1 MSENLKYSKM
11 LALHFSK
18 KEIRS
23 EQKLKYNQGSINIK
37 DYIFL
42 PKTIRERDNN
52 NNRKINDHSIRRE
65 VSIFATLIFEQYTE
79 GDWYSLTFL

>member
-1 MSENLKYSKM
+1 MSENLKYWKI
-11 LALHFSK
+11 LALHIVERKFVLSK
-18 KEIRS
+18 SINR
-23 EQKLKYNQGSINIK
+23 SINIK

-65 VSIFATLIFEQYTE
+65 VSIFATLIFEQYAE
-79 GDWYSLTFL
+79 GDWYSLTYL

>member
-1 MSENLKYSKM
+1 MSENLKYWKI
-11 LALHFSK
+11 LALHIVERKFVLSK
-18 KEIRS
+18 SINR
-23 EQKLKYNQGSINIK
+23 SINIK

-79 GDWYSLTFL
+79 GDWYSLTYL

>member
-1 MSENLKYSKM
+1 MSENLKYWKI
-11 LALHFSK
+11 LALHIVERKFVLSK
-18 KEIRS
+18 SINR
-23 EQKLKYNQGSINIK
+23 SINIK

-65 VSIFATLIFEQYTE
+65 ISIFATLISEQYTE
-79 GDWYSLTFL
+79 GDWYSLTYL